1 MKTTAEQ
8 IPHLSGLDLFNR
20 LHDGCDMRLH
30 QAPIIRGKRE
40 DADKTASHRI
50 LIRDVLIR
58 SDQQVVTAFFC
69 QRQQLAIGYFL
80 PADLLLWQT
89 SWSSMNRA
97 NFLGALWSR
106 SIFNE
111 VTALVFGRRRS
122 SGSCEYGFPSVQ
134 SSPLSPRLAIQ

>member
-80 PADLLLWQT
+80 PADLRRMADL
-89 SWSSMNRA
+89 MVKHE
-97 NFLGALWSR
+97 SR
-106 SIFNE
+106 QLPRR
-111 VTALVFGRRRS
+111 ALVQEYLQRS
-122 SGSCEYGFPSVQ
+122 NCAGFWE
-134 SSPLSPRLAIQ
+134 AA